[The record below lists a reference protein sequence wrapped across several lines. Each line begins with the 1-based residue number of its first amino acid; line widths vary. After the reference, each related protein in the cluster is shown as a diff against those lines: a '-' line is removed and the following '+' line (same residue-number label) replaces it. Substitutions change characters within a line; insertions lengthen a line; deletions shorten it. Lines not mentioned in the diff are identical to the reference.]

1 MADPEYGG
9 RTPSSPGQAV
19 RSNTFSGQSYRFPE
33 TNIDEYKGRIS
44 FVAREQKEA
53 SRVVLE
59 RLEAL
64 SEYASSINLAD
75 DPAVDPIV
83 ARAQAAINRARLTDP
98 SLITRTASET
108 PRGRPTGKVVLYLPT
123 ALQFVDGVSYADA
136 DLGIPGGAAVR
147 FMQGGMQ
154 NAAGL
159 LEAAL
164 TGGLISAGQQAY
176 GLYSGTSDLTQGA
189 AVAVARLVKQVP
201 FVGEQLADAA
211 STELGVT
218 VNPNRRSALRSVA
231 TRRFTFVFK
240 LIPSNQAESIAIRN
254 IIGFFRE
261 NMYPI
266 NVVDPATNILAG
278 YTYPSKFDIK
288 LSYNNKNVA
297 TGILPCFLENV
308 STTYNPNS
316 MSFHANSSGDYAS
329 PTEVDLSLTF
339 VEERT
344 LSRDDVRNG
353 Y

>member
-44 FVAREQKEA
+44 FVAREQQEA

-64 SEYASSINLAD
+64 SEYASSINDPPD
-75 DPAVDPIV
+75 DPIE
-83 ARAQAAINRARLTDP
+83 ARSQAATIRGRLTDP
-98 SLITRTASET
+98 AFIRRTASET
-108 PRGRPTGKVVLYLPT
+108 PRGRSTGKVVLYLPT

-164 TGGLISAGQQAY
+164 TGGLINAGQQAY

-201 FVGEQLADAA
+201 FVGEQLADAV

-240 LIPSNQAESIAIRN
+240 LIPNNKAESIAIRN

-288 LSYNNKNVA
+288 LSYNNKSVA

-316 MSFHANSSGDYAS
+316 MSFHANGSDEYAS
-329 PTEVDLSLTF
+329 PAEVDLSLTF

-344 LSRDDVRNG
+344 LSRDDIRGG